1 MRELNKAPSSL
12 VRFAEIL
19 QKPSLG
25 SRPSGANLTK
35 IYRPIDTAIALGV
48 LFGVLIITNLQR
60 MPNGIDEFLAIR
72 VTVKNIMLLGCFTLL
87 WSQIFYFCGV
97 YNSQRTSSY
106 KDEISRI
113 IKACFV
119 GSFFT
124 LLFALT
130 SISGSFALR
139 TVFFFWLVTTV
150 VTVLVRPSIRTF
162 TGYLTSHQSKFRYAI
177 IVGSGPLA
185 LKLYREICTNS
196 QVKYEVLGFI
206 DSVRGIQL
214 KETEARIIGTLDEL
228 ENILMHHVVDEVFI
242 ALPIRSCY
250 AEIQSTI
257 RICEKVGVESK
268 YLSDIFQTSLAR
280 PQYERTLQSS
290 MTSMKVAHDD
300 HRIIIKRVIDIV
312 GSSLGLVIC
321 LPIMILAAIAIKFTT
336 KGPLFFKQERFG
348 LNKRKF
354 KMYKFRTMVAEA
366 EELQPFFEEKNEL
379 VGPVFKI
386 KDDPRVTSVGKFLRI
401 ASIDELPQLFN
412 VLLGNMSLVGPRPLP
427 LRDVAR
433 FSEAALMRR
442 FSVKPGITCLWQIG
456 GRSNVEFDRWVE
468 LDLKY
473 IDEWSLGLDLKILV
487 KTLPAVLK
495 CDGAV

>member
-1 MRELNKAPSSL
+1 
-12 VRFAEIL
+12 
-19 QKPSLG
+19 
-25 SRPSGANLTK
+25 
-35 IYRPIDTAIALGV
+35 
-48 LFGVLIITNLQR
+48 
-60 MPNGIDEFLAIR
+60 
-72 VTVKNIMLLGCFTLL
+72 
-87 WSQIFYFCGV
+87 
-97 YNSQRTSSY
+97 
-106 KDEISRI
+106 
-113 IKACFV
+113 
-119 GSFFT
+119 
-124 LLFALT
+124 
-130 SISGSFALR
+130 
-139 TVFFFWLVTTV
+139 
-150 VTVLVRPSIRTF
+150 
-162 TGYLTSHQSKFRYAI
+162 
-177 IVGSGPLA
+177 
-185 LKLYREICTNS
+185 
-196 QVKYEVLGFI
+196 
-206 DSVRGIQL
+206 
-214 KETEARIIGTLDEL
+214 
-228 ENILMHHVVDEVFI
+228 
-242 ALPIRSCY
+242 
-250 AEIQSTI
+250 
-257 RICEKVGVESK
+257 
-268 YLSDIFQTSLAR
+268 
-280 PQYERTLQSS
+280 
-290 MTSMKVAHDD
+290 
-300 HRIIIKRVIDIV
+300 
-312 GSSLGLVIC
+312 
-321 LPIMILAAIAIKFTT
+321 MILAAIAIKFTT